1 MMPNKKD
8 IKVSC
13 FLAEWYFTYIHFFW
27 IKNLQCK
34 LGSFLCF
41 VGFKCQGTTKFSETG
56 QKIAFDC
63 QIIPYHRKPFSS
75 VMFLAGQDGSLPIGM
90 AWRVTWSGQR
100 NPGRT
105 GSGKNRRKPAQN
117 CHFWLFFGVVRILG
131 AADEISKNILES
143 PFQELSNNSSTVP
156 GRRPG
161 GTY

>member
-1 MMPNKKD
+1 MVLGLLLWSNYVWVLKQAIRICLPFGSMMPNKKD

-75 VMFLAGQDGSLPIGM
+75 VMFLGGQDGTKSPMPKTKNG
-90 AWRVTWSGQR
+90 VWST
-100 NPGRT
+100 PP
-105 GSGKNRRKPAQN
+105 RK
-117 CHFWLFFGVVRILG
+117 
-131 AADEISKNILES
+131 SKCGTI
-143 PFQELSNNSSTVP
+143 FQFVF
-156 GRRPG
+156 
-161 GTY
+161 